1 MIFNKKNSNA
11 LTDEVLM
18 KKISAGDQASFN
30 ELYDRYNARLY
41 YYFYR
46 MLGSCEETAN
56 DFLQDIF
63 LKIIDKPELFNPDF
77 SFRKWIF
84 SVAHNMCKNEYR
96 KRENRKNVLQD
107 LVPNEVMDETDDFEK
122 NKIRLIELAFQEI
135 KGLTEKSKEVLLL
148 KYRENFS
155 VEEMAEILELP
166 VGTIKSRLYYA
177 RNELSGI
184 LKSTKMKE
192 DEL

>member
-1 MIFNKKNSNA
+1 VIFNRKNIKE
-11 LTDEVLM
+11 LTDETLM
-18 KKISAGDQASFN
+18 KNIGGGDRPAFD
-30 ELYDRYNARLY
+30 ELYDRYHERLF

-63 LKIIDKPELFNPDF
+63 LKIIDKPQLFNPAY

-96 KRENRKNVLQD
+96 KRVTRNTVLQATFSEN
-107 LVPNEVMDETDDFEK
+107 VPDETDFSEE
-122 NKIRLIELAFQEI
+122 NKSRLLETAFS
-135 KGLTEKSKEVLLL
+135 KMNGLSEKSREILVL

-155 VEEMAEILELP
+155 LEEISEILNLP
-166 VGTIKSRLYYA
+166 KGTVKSRLFYA
-177 RNELSGI
+177 RNELAKLVKI
-184 LKSTKMKE
+184 QQEKE
-192 DEL
+192 G

>member
-1 MIFNKKNSNA
+1 MKRISN
-11 LTDEVLM
+11 
-18 KKISAGDQASFN
+18 GDQAAFN
-30 ELYDRYNARLY
+30 ELYERYNERLF
-41 YYFYR
+41 YYFFR

-96 KRENRKNVLQD
+96 NRENRKNVLQG
-107 LVPNEVMDETDDFEK
+107 LTPNEVVYETDDFEK
-122 NKIRLIELAFQEI
+122 EKIRLIELAFREMN
-135 KGLTEKSKEVLLL
+135 GLTEKSKEVLLL

-177 RNELSGI
+177 RNELSGV
-184 LKSTKMKE
+184 LKRIKIKE
-192 DEL
+192 DE

>member
-1 MIFNKKNSNA
+1 
-11 LTDEVLM
+11 M

-30 ELYDRYNARLY
+30 ELYERYNSRLF

-77 SFRKWIF
+77 SFRRWIF

-107 LVPNEVMDETDDFEK
+107 LPPNDLIDESDDAEK
-122 NKIRLIELAFQEI
+122 TRFRLIELAFHEMD
-135 KGLTEKSKEVLLL
+135 GLAEKSKEVLLL

-155 VEEMAEILELP
+155 VEEISEILELP
-166 VGTIKSRLYYA
+166 TGTVKSRLYYA

-184 LKSTKMKE
+184 LKRTKMKE